1 MKRFY
6 VLLFIGLAACSP
18 DDSEYTQ
25 VPLDISK
32 PANFP
37 DFAYN
42 FEANPPTQAGFELG
56 RKIFYEGK
64 LSSDGTIS
72 CGFCHIQQHAFTH
85 HGHSLSHGINNA
97 VGMRN
102 TPAIQN
108 MAFQSVFMWDGVAD
122 NLDLQPIIPIT
133 SEIEMHGNF
142 AAIVTMM
149 QSDDAY
155 RNMFRRAFPDAEID
169 TEHLLKALGQ
179 FMAMMQ
185 SSNSRFDKYRR
196 NEAGGNLTIQELAGF
211 QTFQQKCASC
221 HATDLQTDNSFRNN
235 GLAFNAQLQDFG
247 RENVTQLASDRSKFR
262 VPSLRNIEKTAP
274 YMHDGRFYSLDA
286 VLNHYAS
293 GMVDSPTLDPILKQN
308 GALGIALSDTEK
320 SDIIAFLKTLTDEDF
335 LSNPKF
341 SEFQ

>member
-1 MKRFY
+1 MKRLI
-6 VLLFIGLAACSP
+6 VLAFIGLAACSP
-18 DDSEYTQ
+18 DDSDYVD
-25 VPLDISK
+25 VPLDVVK
-32 PANFP
+32 PSNFP

-42 FEANPPTQAGFELG
+42 FEANPPTEAGFELG
-56 RKIFYEGK
+56 KKIFYDGR

-97 VGMRN
+97 VGLRN

-108 MAFQSVFMWDGVAD
+108 MAFQASFMWDGVSD

-142 AAIVTMM
+142 TAIVTMM
-149 QSDDAY
+149 QSDAQY
-155 RNMFRRAFPDAEID
+155 RKMFKRAFPNAEID

-185 SSNSRFDKYRR
+185 SSNSRFDKFRR
-196 NEAGGNLTIQELAGF
+196 DENSENLSATEIAGY

-235 GLAFNAQLQDFG
+235 GLAFNSQLNDFG
-247 RENVTQLASDRSKFR
+247 REMVTGLASDRSKFR
-262 VPSLRNIEKTAP
+262 VPSLRNVKKTAP
-274 YMHDGRFYSLDA
+274 YMHDGRFYTLEA
-286 VLNHYAS
+286 VLDHYAS
-293 GMVDSPTLDPILKQN
+293 GMVDSQTLDPVLRQN
-308 GALGIALSDTEK
+308 GAIGIPLSSAEK
-320 SDIIAFLKTLTDEDF
+320 SNIIAFLNTLTDEDF
-335 LSNPKF
+335 LTNAKF
-341 SEFQ
+341 SEF